1 MPITQSD
8 IGVFRNKLRTLERE
22 IAKLMKAETS
32 CCGITLPQC
41 HILIEIEQKQ
51 EISIKELAQILELD
65 KSTLSRNIDNM
76 VNLGLLNRIVSIK
89 DRRYTTI
96 TLTENG
102 KETVTAINEL
112 CDSYYMELFK
122 HIPPKKYNLIIET
135 LDTVSNAM
143 KQISGLARIQINNCC
158 KMKGEKNAKQ

>member
-51 EISIKELAQILELD
+51 ENQQRDAPEEPDIDGDEAPEQRVSVDLPHGEGRTESEPKPHRPHHHDQGHDRSLEEVR
-65 KSTLSRNIDNM
+65 KG
-76 VNLGLLNRIVSIK
+76 VN
-89 DRRYTTI
+89 
-96 TLTENG
+96 NG
-102 KETVTAINEL
+102 DQTFRHPVL
-112 CDSYYMELFK
+112 W
-122 HIPPKKYNLIIET
+122 PKKCVE
-135 LDTVSNAM
+135 
-143 KQISGLARIQINNCC
+143 
-158 KMKGEKNAKQ
+158 